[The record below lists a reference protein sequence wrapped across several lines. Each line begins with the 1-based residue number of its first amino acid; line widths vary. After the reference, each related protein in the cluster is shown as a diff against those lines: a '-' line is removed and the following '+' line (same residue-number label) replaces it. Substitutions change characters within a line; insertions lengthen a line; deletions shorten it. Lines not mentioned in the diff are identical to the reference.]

1 MFTLSGKFS
10 PYFLSAQNGAKPHK
24 IEGKRVQKIFF
35 KTFVD
40 GTYVRCYNKLP
51 SKNEAQL
58 NKGCRVHNSFVL
70 KGEQPD
76 NAARTSRKRASDK
89 QLRRIET
96 TISMFRFAMTPKGD
110 NDTSVLG
117 TARWQTGYVVSG

>member
-1 MFTLSGKFS
+1 MCEK
-10 PYFLSAQNGAKPHK
+10 Y
-24 IEGKRVQKIFF
+24 FF
-35 KTFVD
+35 KLLLTELMFGVII
-40 GTYVRCYNKLP
+40 NFP
-51 SKNEAQL
+51 QKNEAQL

-76 NAARTSRKRASDK
+76 NAAKTSRKRASDK

-96 TISMFRFAMTPKGD
+96 IISMFRFAMTPKGD